1 MNDIENLIKNNKEL
15 IEARKQMLKM
25 LHAMEIDNNELIR
38 DEEMKLKKAVEDLN
52 RIKKEE

>member
-15 IEARKQMLKM
+15 IEVRKQMLKM
-25 LHAMEIDNNELIR
+25 LQAMEIDNNELIR
-38 DEEMKLKKAVEDLN
+38 EEEMKLKKAIEELN